1 MVPSLPSGPEV
12 RRRWKDADGLAKRSR
27 LINPSDLAGSAKK
40 IPENN
45 TRIER
50 SKHPS
55 LQVAKLSLSQEPNPD
70 SVNQCHKVFDLL
82 KVAIVEQRLCFS
94 IKQVVVVLPKNP
106 IGERFSNTFA

>member
-55 LQVAKLSLSQEPNPD
+55 LQVAVFIPRAEPRLCQ
-70 SVNQCHKVFDLL
+70 SMHKVFDLL